1 MSGAFVKLSRVQQ
14 ERGNNYLKEYNT
26 NNKYLL
32 PFDKKLNSILQEV
45 ANKEIKNG
53 ISREEAKMMA
63 SLVTQRLCY
72 AEIVIFFDIFFE
84 EDSLDAVHTCITL
97 LKELQA
103 IKQLHEE

>member
-72 AEIVIFFDIFFE
+72 AYMHY
-84 EDSLDAVHTCITL
+84 SA
-97 LKELQA
+97 
-103 IKQLHEE
+103 